1 MEDENSASDVEE
13 KDDGDDTELRVAET
27 GSTAGP
33 TTTSTSDAVR
43 RKVVEVIAQKGRC
56 TIVYRI
62 LSLLYS
68 FVK

>member
-1 MEDENSASDVEE
+1 VEDENSASDVEE

>member
-33 TTTSTSDAVR
+33 TTTSTSDADR
-43 RKVVEVIAQKGRC
+43 RKVAEVIAQKGRC